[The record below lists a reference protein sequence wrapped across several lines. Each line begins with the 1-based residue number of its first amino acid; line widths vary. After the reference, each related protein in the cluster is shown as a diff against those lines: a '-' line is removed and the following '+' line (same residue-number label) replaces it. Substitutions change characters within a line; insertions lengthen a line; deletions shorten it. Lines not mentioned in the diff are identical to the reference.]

1 MSDEKLRKLQEEF
14 KQFRANGKA
23 AANAADDL
31 NASIGQFIATGAKA
45 TDRLNDVSTAYAD
58 MQKAM
63 KGAASMSASL
73 TLGISGLLTKIPL
86 IGTIAGSAA
95 AAVGGIGTAFMH
107 LAEVAAGAPKVF
119 IEGMDKWTAPLRRTE
134 GQMFDL
140 HKRFG
145 GTIEEAKKFT
155 DTMRL
160 ASDNPLAKSLFM
172 STNEMIKFV
181 AATERTQLTQTQLNQ
196 TVQTGAGA
204 IELFGAAAAFA
215 RSSNIE
221 MSTAAELLNTLMNK
235 QGKSAQ
241 EATNMFGLYIGVAEE
256 TGLSIDKVAG
266 SLNGAVANFAKIGM
280 AADFGKPIMEGFAK
294 TMNDMNL
301 GIEESIGLSSGLTQS
316 LAGLTNNYGMA
327 YLTFQRGGLDI
338 GGGGGGGV
346 LGSSIALQAAYMDA
360 DKTGDQAVIG
370 DQLVRGMRD
379 TLASFTGG
387 DIVTV
392 QQANEDSSLQNQF
405 YTQQQMLKSSFG
417 IQDDNSAARVLDML
431 SRLDDATRSGDVEAQ
446 KHLKE
451 QIAKEKKGTD
461 LTLDEMQKVNKKLEI
476 QINLMAADLAVR
488 AKLDN
493 TRRAAAFAGNAL
505 DPALGLAAK
514 GARAGITTAGGIIGR
529 GADYAEKMLG
539 LDPKSN
545 AARLIRDGFK
555 DVTGIGPMNQIDGED
570 FGIAADAVRTAGV
583 GKEGGEQEKLRM
595 LLLNASGQDIGGGKK
610 RFGKGATVATEID
623 RIAGII
629 AKQSDPSLR
638 GDKDQAAYK
647 AALVEEFKTA
657 LGQINVKIDLGD
669 EAAKVF
675 GSAKEVTK
683 SIRNMNYEKEGVK

>member
-1 MSDEKLRKLQEEF
+1 MTLEEQVKHLTAELEKM
-14 KQFRANGKA
+14 KQKGTD
-23 AANAADDL
+23 AANAADSL
-31 NASIGQFIATGAKA
+31 NSALGNFLATGSKA
-45 TDRLNDVSTAYAD
+45 TDRLKDVSTAYAD
-58 MQKAM
+58 MEKAM
-63 KGAASMSASL
+63 EATFTMATKL
-73 TLGISGLLTKIPL
+73 TGGIATLTTKIPV
-86 IGTIAGSAA
+86 IGTIIGSAGL
-95 AAVGGIGTAFMH
+95 AVSGLTGAFGALTKVAMGIPET
-107 LAEVAAGAPKVF
+107 V
-119 IEGMDKWTAPLRRTE
+119 ITSMDSFTAPLRRTE
-134 GQMFDL
+134 RQMFDL

-145 GTIEEAKKFT
+145 GTAGEAKKFT
-155 DTMRL
+155 DTMRV
-160 ASDNPLAKSLFM
+160 ASDNPLAKSLYM
-172 STNEMIKFV
+172 STNEMMRFV
-181 AATERTQLTQTQLNQ
+181 TATERTQLTQTQLKQ
-196 TVQTGAGA
+196 SVQTGAGA

-241 EATNMFGLYIGVAEE
+241 EATNMFGLYVGVAEE
-256 TGLSIDKVAG
+256 TGLSIDKVAS
-266 SLNGAVANFAKIGM
+266 SLNGAVSNFAKIGM

-301 GIEESIGLSSGLTQS
+301 GIEESIGLSSSLTQS

-360 DKTGDQAVIG
+360 DKTGDQAAIG

-405 YTQQQMLKSSFG
+405 YIQQQMLKSSFG

-431 SRLDDATRSGDVEAQ
+431 SKLDEATRSGDVEAQ

-451 QIAKEKKGTD
+451 QIAKEKAGTD
-461 LTLDEMQKVNKKLEI
+461 LTLDEMQKVNKKLEV
-476 QINLMAADLAVR
+476 QINLMAADLATR
-488 AKLDN
+488 SAWDN
-493 TRRAAAFAGNAL
+493 ARRVAAATGQAI
-505 DPALGLAAK
+505 DPMMEKAVLGVK
-514 GARAGITTAGGIIGR
+514 KVTAGAGGLLGR
-529 GADYAEKMLG
+529 GADYAEQALG

-545 AARLIRDGFK
+545 AAKILRDNYMRSS
-555 DVTGIGPMNQIDGED
+555 PMNQIGGAD
-570 FGIAADAVRTAGV
+570 FDIAAAAVKTRGV
-583 GKEGGEQEKLRM
+583 GRKSGEEEMLRM

-610 RFGKGATVATEID
+610 RFGKGATVETEIN

-629 AKQSDPSLR
+629 AKQDRALPE
-638 GDKDQAAYK
+638 GMKDQAAYK

-669 EAAKVF
+669 KAAEVF
-675 GSAKEVTK
+675 GTATHLDN
-683 SIRNMNYEKEGVK
+683 SIRNMQHAKKRIK